1 MRHIPLGRSATQN
14 EEIGAMKD
22 KKTPDAAVEKELDGV
37 PENLKQSSEEQSAA
51 DITGA
56 HIAKLDADLAAAKQE
71 VLYAQAE
78 TQNVRRRMEKEAQD
92 AKAYAAT
99 GFARDILSVADNLSR
114 ALEAIPAELRDD
126 EKFKGLVIGLDATG
140 RELDSVFAK
149 NGITRIAAMG
159 LPLDPN
165 QHQAMVEIPSADA
178 EPGTIV
184 AEMQAGYMIKDR
196 LLRPAM
202 VGVAKKVD

>member
-1 MRHIPLGRSATQN
+1 MSK
-14 EEIGAMKD
+14 KD
-22 KKTPDAAVEKELDGV
+22 NNAADTAVEKELEGV
-37 PENLKQSSEEQSAA
+37 PEHLKADAEEDTALA
-51 DITGA
+51 DELA
-56 HIAKLDADLAAAKQE
+56 LLKDKLAEAQQE
-71 VLYAQAE
+71 VLYAKAD
-78 TQNVRRRMEKEAQD
+78 TQNVRRRMEKEAAD
-92 AKAYAAT
+92 ARAYAAT
-99 GFARDILSVADNLSR
+99 AFARDVLSVSDNLSR
-114 ALEAIPAELRDD
+114 ALDAIPAELRDD
-126 EKFKGLVIGLDATG
+126 EKFKGLVVGLDATG

-159 LPLDPN
+159 MPLDPN
-165 QHQAMVEIPSADA
+165 QHQAMVEIPTADK